1 MKILIEGEYYPIKIL
16 QNIFEDPKFYI
27 QNGLEGKITSVGYY
41 HSFEKNELVY
51 MLPKV
56 FMIDTKVSI
65 FNKTT
70 SDLLE
75 LDTIQNI
82 KHDKQYNW
90 IRQSSIYFYNSL
102 LEYRKRITDTEI
114 NKNQTFELN
123 TNIGIQEYSYLDLLL
138 TFVNFYKK
146 NKNHILYKHIEFNSN
161 QVKKP
166 KWEKTIR
173 KSLPL
178 MTSNNQPIYV
188 SIRNKKKIINTEEEL
203 ISYFFSILN
212 RLNQDHNLSL
222 KINESYKIFK
232 GHLFDKLQKNGLSK
246 LRKIKHRYFN
256 DTLKRMYYLCEIYF
270 SQTDTSSSKRKREDF
285 LAVNNYNLVFEDM
298 VDKLFSDKLN
308 STIVNNDNLSLNSLK
323 KNKDGKI
330 IDHIYDYQSLIDTSN
345 IFYIG
350 DSKYYKSNTEAGSL
364 SKYKQFTY
372 AKNVIQFN
380 IDLLNKD
387 KNKPY
392 KKNIRY
398 RDELTEGYNI
408 TPNFF
413 IYGYIENQENF
424 DEHLIEKKGNPVK
437 SCHFEERLFDRDT
450 LFVHQYKINFLY
462 VLKAYSSFNNIKTQ
476 EFRNEVKIDF
486 RKHFIDF
493 FNDNKNCEF
502 EFYKFIAEYDDYKT
516 IVTNNF
522 KSINGKCFLNIENEL
537 IIAKHIDD
545 TIEES
550 IMEKFERIP
559 KLE

>member
-1 MKILIEGEYYPIKIL
+1 
-16 QNIFEDPKFYI
+16 
-27 QNGLEGKITSVGYY
+27 
-41 HSFEKNELVY
+41 
-51 MLPKV
+51 
-56 FMIDTKVSI
+56 
-65 FNKTT
+65 
-70 SDLLE
+70 
-75 LDTIQNI
+75 
-82 KHDKQYNW
+82 
-90 IRQSSIYFYNSL
+90 
-102 LEYRKRITDTEI
+102 
-114 NKNQTFELN
+114 
-123 TNIGIQEYSYLDLLL
+123 
-138 TFVNFYKK
+138 
-146 NKNHILYKHIEFNSN
+146 
-161 QVKKP
+161 
-166 KWEKTIR
+166 
-173 KSLPL
+173 
-178 MTSNNQPIYV
+178 
-188 SIRNKKKIINTEEEL
+188 
-203 ISYFFSILN
+203 
-212 RLNQDHNLSL
+212 
-222 KINESYKIFK
+222 
-232 GHLFDKLQKNGLSK
+232 
-246 LRKIKHRYFN
+246 
-256 DTLKRMYYLCEIYF
+256 
-270 SQTDTSSSKRKREDF
+270 
-285 LAVNNYNLVFEDM
+285 M

-308 STIVNNDNLSLNSLK
+308 SNIVNNDNISLNSLK

-392 KKNIRY
+392 KRNIRY
-398 RDELTEGYNI
+398 RDKLTEGYNI

-424 DEHLIEKKGNPVK
+424 DEHLIEKKGTPVK

-450 LFVHQYKINFLY
+450 LFVHQYKINFLF

-476 EFRNEVKIDF
+476 EFRNGVKMDF
-486 RKHFIDF
+486 RKHFIEF
-493 FNDNKNCEF
+493 FNDSQNCEF

-522 KSINGKCFLNIENEL
+522 KSINGKCFLNIDNEL

-550 IMEKFERIP
+550 IMQKFERIP